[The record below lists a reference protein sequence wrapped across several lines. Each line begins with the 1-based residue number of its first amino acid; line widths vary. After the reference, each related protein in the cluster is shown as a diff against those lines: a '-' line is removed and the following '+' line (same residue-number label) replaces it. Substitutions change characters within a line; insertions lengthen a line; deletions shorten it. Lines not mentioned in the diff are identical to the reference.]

1 MKLLLIEDEIALAD
15 AISAL
20 LKKEHYL
27 VTACFDGNSG
37 LDEALTDSYDAIL
50 LDIML
55 PGIDGFEILKTLRL
69 RKITTPVLLLTA
81 LTETENRVKGLD
93 SGANYYLTK
102 PFEPQELLAILR
114 AITRKSS
121 DEISTDVI
129 FGDLTLQPDQALL
142 TCNTTGQNIHIA
154 SKELYLLELMMKQKG
169 AICNKEWLTTRVWGI
184 ENEAEYNMLEVY
196 ISFLRKKLTFIG
208 SSVSIKATRGLGY
221 SLEDTHE
228 ERAL

>member
-55 PGIDGFEILKTLRL
+55 PGIDGFEILKALRL

-121 DEISTDVI
+121 DEISTDVT

-184 ENEAEYNMLEVY
+184 ENDAEYNMLEVY

>member
-55 PGIDGFEILKTLRL
+55 PGIDGFEILKALRL

-121 DEISTDVI
+121 DEISTDVT